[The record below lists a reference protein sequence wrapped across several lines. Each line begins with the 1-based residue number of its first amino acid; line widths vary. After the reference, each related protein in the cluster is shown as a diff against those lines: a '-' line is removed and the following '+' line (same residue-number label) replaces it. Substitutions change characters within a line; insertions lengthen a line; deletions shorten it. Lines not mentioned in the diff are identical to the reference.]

1 MKRVNVVKT
10 QDILELGRELQMR
23 MRAKKIEIEKVIEW
37 GMLDENIKKKKSISI
52 KEIREK
58 LSFEPFLIKDIEVC
72 LKFARFLVEDSEED
86 IILFNEN
93 SEININ
99 IFKSR
104 FRYII
109 GKYTLYTIEEEDAMQ
124 KRLVQLLKQ
133 QRGVLTMILDSL
145 NSVKTSGQVT
155 QENLQEIFDTYP
167 ILEEFN

>member
-1 MKRVNVVKT
+1 
-10 QDILELGRELQMR
+10 MR

>member
-1 MKRVNVVKT
+1 MM
-10 QDILELGRELQMR
+10 ELGRELQMR

-72 LKFARFLVEDSEED
+72 LKFARFLVEDNEEA

-93 SEININ
+93 TEIDIN

-109 GKYTLYTIEEEDAMQ
+109 GKYTLYTIEEEDELQ
-124 KRLVQLLKQ
+124 KKLMQLLKQ
-133 QRGVLTMILDSL
+133 HRGVLTMILDSL
-145 NSVKTSGQVT
+145 NSIKTSGQVT
-155 QENLQEIFDTYP
+155 
-167 ILEEFN
+167 